1 VTCASEGLYV
11 IFRFPAGL
19 QVTAG
24 GLGGGPAV
32 GFSTDGLGAP
42 GWLCKD
48 GVTYD
53 KVDGAFGFAVL
64 PVLVNAEPGML
75 QLQGIQIG
83 GNSGE
88 LIAAL
93 VTDLESPYPNPFN
106 PETVVK
112 YSLAEAG
119 DVDLSVFD
127 LRGRLVN
134 RLAQGF
140 HQAGRYQ
147 LTWHGE
153 DGSGRKVSSGV
164 YFLRFRSEAGVVNRR
179 LALIK

>member
-48 GVTYD
+48 GATYD
-53 KVDGAFGFAVL
+53 KVDGAFGFAVV

-83 GNSGE
+83 GQYRGIDRRPCHRSG
-88 LIAAL
+88 I
-93 VTDLESPYPNPFN
+93 
-106 PETVVK
+106 
-112 YSLAEAG
+112 SL
-119 DVDLSVFD
+119 
-127 LRGRLVN
+127 
-134 RLAQGF
+134 
-140 HQAGRYQ
+140 
-147 LTWHGE
+147 
-153 DGSGRKVSSGV
+153 
-164 YFLRFRSEAGVVNRR
+164 SEP
-179 LALIK
+179 L